1 MTSSWSWST
10 AARRTEPS
18 TSRIA
23 SPPNLGTRLV
33 IHHGPDQGVYDAM
46 NCGVGLATG
55 AWLLFLGADDT
66 LYAADTLARVAAFIS
81 EHEPSDL
88 DMAM

>member
-1 MTSSWSWST
+1 
-10 AARRTEPS
+10 
-18 TSRIA
+18 
-23 SPPNLGTRLV
+23 
-33 IHHGPDQGVYDAM
+33 M